1 MKKASPIL
9 IFCLLGSLVFTL
21 ATLMEAEFSTVRAT
35 QGNQGAFNKLLGDG
49 RRLFSG
55 QAVAM
60 ADVYLHSGFYP
71 SIFDSVEKESAKA
84 IADTDESS
92 DHSEHKHDE
101 HGNCV
106 HEDDHSAHKHGED
119 GKCHHDSG
127 ENEPQDEH
135 EKAMSFMG
143 KPRDSLEAFIRNFR
157 VTQHSHLEN
166 GDEREVIPWLK
177 LAIELDPQAVETYA
191 ITSFWLRKNLKRVE
205 DARDILREGI
215 RNNPKSFELLLAMG
229 LIYEQDDK
237 NDEKARNIWL
247 AAKRFWEEQST
258 QAKEASL
265 DSYGKITI
273 NLAHL
278 EKEAGNLNLAIKYYE
293 LTKLT
298 SPHPESIQKQID
310 EVKSRMPGATN
321 APAGNLTP

>member
-1 MKKASPIL
+1 MRSVSPIL
-9 IFCLLGSLVFTL
+9 MTVFLAALVFTL
-21 ATLMEAEFSTVRAT
+21 ATAVESEFAKTASAAK
-35 QGNQGAFNKLLGDG
+35 GEGAFTKLLGDG

-71 SIFDSVEKESAKA
+71 SIFDSVEKEGAKA
-84 IADTDESS
+84 IANTDEPN

-106 HEDDHSAHKHGED
+106 HEENHSEHEHDEH
-119 GKCHHDSG
+119 GKCLHETEEG
-127 ENEPQDEH
+127 EQPSEH
-135 EKAMSFMG
+135 EKAMGFMG
-143 KPRDSLEAFIRNFR
+143 KPRDLLDAFIRNFR

-166 GDEREVIPWLK
+166 GEEREVIPWLK
-177 LAIELDPQAVETYA
+177 LAIELNPQAVETYA
-191 ITSFWLRKNLKRVE
+191 VTSFWLRKNLKRVE

-215 RNNPKSFELLLAMG
+215 RNNPKSFELLFAMG

-247 AAKRFWEEQST
+247 AAKRFWEEQPAE
-258 QAKEASL
+258 AKEASL
-265 DSYGKITI
+265 DSYGKITV

-278 EKEAGNLNLAIKYYE
+278 EKEAGNLKLAIKYYE

-298 SPHPESIQKQID
+298 SPQPQAIQKQID
-310 EVKSRMPGATN
+310 EIQSGLTGSTDVPAVK
-321 APAGNLTP
+321 

>member
-1 MKKASPIL
+1 M
-9 IFCLLGSLVFTL
+9 FTS
-21 ATLMEAEFSTVRAT
+21 ATLMEAEFSTVRAA
-35 QGNQGAFNKLLGDG
+35 QGNQGAFTKLLGDG

-71 SIFDSVEKESAKA
+71 SIFDNVEAKGAKA
-84 IADTDESS
+84 IEDTDESN

-106 HEDDHSAHKHGED
+106 HEEKHSEHEHDEHGNCQHGGHVSSAED
-119 GKCHHDSG
+119 A
-127 ENEPQDEH
+127 H

-143 KPRDSLEAFIRNFR
+143 KPRDPLDALIRNFR

-166 GDEREVIPWLK
+166 GEEREVIPWLK
-177 LAIELDPQAVETYA
+177 LAIELDPQAIETYA
-191 ITSFWLRKNLKRVE
+191 VTSFWLRKNLKRVE
-205 DARDILREGI
+205 DARDVLREGI
-215 RNNPKSFELLLAMG
+215 RNNPTSFELLFAMG

-247 AAKRFWEEQST
+247 AAKRFWEEQSAE
-258 QAKEASL
+258 AKEASL
-265 DSYGKITI
+265 DSYGKITV

-278 EKEAGNLNLAIKYYE
+278 EREAGNLNLAIKYYE

-298 SPHPESIQKQID
+298 SPQPQVIQKQID
-310 EVKSRMPGATN
+310 EIKSKMTGATN
-321 APAGNLTP
+321 SPAGK

>member
-21 ATLMEAEFSTVRAT
+21 ATLTEAEFSKLRAA
-35 QGNQGAFNKLLGDG
+35 QAGQGAFTKLLGDG

-71 SIFDSVEKESAKA
+71 SIFDSVEKKGEKA
-84 IADTDESS
+84 ISNTDEAD
-92 DHSEHKHDE
+92 DHSQHKHDE
-101 HGNCV
+101 HGNCM
-106 HEDDHSAHKHGED
+106 HEEDHSAHKHDAD
-119 GKCHHDSG
+119 GKCVHGAGEEDHD
-127 ENEPQDEH
+127 EEH

-143 KPRDSLEAFIRNFR
+143 KPRDPLDALIRNFR

-166 GDEREVIPWLK
+166 GEEREVIPWLK
-177 LAIELDPQAVETYA
+177 LAIELNPQAVETYA
-191 ITSFWLRKNLKRVE
+191 VTSFWLRKNLKRVE
-205 DARDILREGI
+205 DARGVLREGI
-215 RNNPKSFELLLAMG
+215 RNNPKSFELLFAMG

-247 AAKRFWEEQST
+247 AAKRFWEDQSVD
-258 QAKEASL
+258 AKEVSL
-265 DSYGKITI
+265 DSYGKITV

-278 EKEAGNLNLAIKYYE
+278 ETEAGNLKLAIQYYE

-298 SPHPESIQKQID
+298 SPQPDSIQKQID
-310 EVKSRMPGATN
+310 SIKSRLSGVT
-321 APAGNLTP
+321 APTGELTP